1 MLVGPS
7 FYMSIR
13 KKKKNE
19 VNRLE
24 PDEASLYMHF
34 NILTSFDLD
43 TFFLER
49 CFIRFVG
56 FSARTWTATKRRQ
69 SNGSSR
75 SVTTTTTRIRTTT
88 GATRAAL
95 LCKIFEVRH
104 PKQNPMKVIEQLH
117 GTYFRGNTNV
127 REASWIFRNNP
138 DSIYF

>member
-24 PDEASLYMHF
+24 HDEASLYMHF

-49 CFIRFVG
+49 ILDVSSG
-56 FSARTWTATKRRQ
+56 SWASVQGPGLRR
-69 SNGSSR
+69 SEG
-75 SVTTTTTRIRTTT
+75 
-88 GATRAAL
+88 
-95 LCKIFEVRH
+95 
-104 PKQNPMKVIEQLH
+104 NPMDL
-117 GTYFRGNTNV
+117 
-127 REASWIFRNNP
+127 P
-138 DSIYF
+138 DP